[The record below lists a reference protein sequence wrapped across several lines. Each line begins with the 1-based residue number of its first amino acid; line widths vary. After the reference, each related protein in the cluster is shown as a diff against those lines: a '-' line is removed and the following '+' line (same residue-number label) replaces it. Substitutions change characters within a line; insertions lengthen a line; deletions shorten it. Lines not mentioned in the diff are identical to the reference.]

1 MAYGLT
7 LPGAE
12 MPIDAALVDRIRSRI
27 VGELHLGHLRAG
39 DRLPPV
45 RELARELGTDHRAV
59 ARAYHALEAERLL
72 EVRGRAGV
80 YLARQERIGGGVV
93 EETAAWL
100 AGVLA
105 EARKRRIAIPHLPD
119 FIRRCTAGVRP
130 RCACLESNLDSGD
143 ALCRELDDE
152 CGMDA
157 FPVWVDDLP
166 AAGARRTPDPAA
178 LPGELR
184 GADLVVSTPFHA
196 REAALL
202 AEALGKPSVVV
213 TVHPE
218 MAGIIERR
226 ARAGGLTAIVADPR
240 YGERFRALYGRAD
253 GAGGIRVVPAGDAPA
268 IAMLDRFEPV
278 LVTRAARRLLPDLDL
293 PLLLPRYPSISPEST
308 RALAEHLIR
317 LNLERAPA

>member
-1 MAYGLT
+1 
-7 LPGAE
+7 
-12 MPIDAALVDRIRSRI
+12 MPTDAALVDRIRSRI

-45 RELARELGTDHRAV
+45 RALARELGTDHRAV

-105 EARKRRIAIPHLPD
+105 EAHRRRIAIPHLPE
-119 FIRRCTAGVRP
+119 FIRRCTASVRP

-143 ALCRELDDE
+143 ALCRELGDE

-157 FPVWVDDLP
+157 LPVWVDDLP
-166 AAGARRTPDPAA
+166 RAGTGKKLDPAA

-184 GADLVVSTPFHA
+184 DADLVVTTTFHA

-226 ARAGGLTAIVADPR
+226 VRVEGLTAIVADPR
-240 YGERFRALYGRAD
+240 YGERFRALYGRTD
-253 GAGGIRVVPAGDAPA
+253 GAGGLRVVLADDAPT

-278 LVTRAARRLLPDLDL
+278 LVTRAARRLLPDLEL

-308 RALAEHLIR
+308 RVLAEHLIR
-317 LNLERAPA
+317 LNLERATP

>member
-1 MAYGLT
+1 
-7 LPGAE
+7 
-12 MPIDAALVDRIRSRI
+12 MPVDAALVDRIRSRV

-59 ARAYHALEAERLL
+59 ARAYHALAGERLL

-80 YLARQERIGGGVV
+80 FLARQERIGAGVV

-105 EARKRRIAIPHLPD
+105 EARKRRLAIPHLPE
-119 FIRRCTAGVRP
+119 FIRRCTARVRP
-130 RCACLESNLDSGD
+130 RCACLESNRDSSD
-143 ALCRELDDE
+143 ALCGELDDE
-152 CGMDA
+152 CGMA
-157 FPVWVDDLP
+157 TFPVWVHDLP
-166 AAGARRTPDPAA
+166 GAGARNGLDPAA

-184 GADLVVSTPFHA
+184 DADLVVTTPFHA

-202 AEALGKPSVVV
+202 ADALGKPSVVV

-226 ARAGGLTAIVADPR
+226 ARADGLTAIVADPR
-240 YGERFRALYGRAD
+240 YGERFRALFGRGAG
-253 GAGGIRVVPAGDAPA
+253 GAGGIRVVLADDAAG
-268 IAMLDRFEPV
+268 IAALDRFEPV
-278 LVTRAARRLLPDLDL
+278 LATRAARRLLPDLDL

-317 LNLERAPA
+317 LNLEGSPA

>member
-1 MAYGLT
+1 
-7 LPGAE
+7 
-12 MPIDAALVDRIRSRI
+12 MPTDATLVDRIRSRI

-45 RELARELGTDHRAV
+45 RALARELGTDHRAV

-105 EARKRRIAIPHLPD
+105 EAHRRRIAIPHLPE
-119 FIRRCTAGVRP
+119 FIRRCTASVRP

-143 ALCRELDDE
+143 ALCRELGDE

-157 FPVWVDDLP
+157 LPVWVDDLP
-166 AAGARRTPDPAA
+166 RAGTGKKLDPAA

-184 GADLVVSTPFHA
+184 DADLVVTTTFHA

-202 AEALGKPSVVV
+202 AEALCRPSVVV

-253 GAGGIRVVPAGDAPA
+253 GAGGIRVILAGDAPA

-278 LVTRAARRLLPDLDL
+278 LVTRAARRLLPDLEL

-317 LNLERAPA
+317 LNLERAAL

>member
-1 MAYGLT
+1 
-7 LPGAE
+7 
-12 MPIDAALVDRIRSRI
+12 MPINAALVDRIRSRI
-27 VGELHLGHLRAG
+27 IGELHLGHLRAG

-45 RELARELGTDHRAV
+45 RELARELNTDHRAV

-80 YLARQERIGGGVV
+80 YLARQDRIGGGVV

-105 EARKRRIAIPHLPD
+105 EGYKRRIAIPHLPE
-119 FIRRCTAGVRP
+119 FICRCTASVRP

-152 CGMDA
+152 CGMDT

-166 AAGARRTPDPAA
+166 GLGVGQKLDPAA

-184 GADLVVSTPFHA
+184 DADLVVTTPFHA

-240 YGERFRALYGRAD
+240 YGERFRALYGRAG
-253 GAGGIRVVPAGDAPA
+253 GAGGIRVVPADDAAA

-278 LVTRAARRLLPDLDL
+278 LATRSARRLLPDLEL

-317 LNLERAPA
+317 LNLERAAF

>member
-1 MAYGLT
+1 
-7 LPGAE
+7 

-39 DRLPPV
+39 DQLPPV

-105 EARKRRIAIPHLPD
+105 EAHKRRIAIPHLPE
-119 FIRRCTAGVRP
+119 FIRRCTASVRP
-130 RCACLESNLDSGD
+130 RCACVESNLDSGD
-143 ALCRELDDE
+143 ALCRELGDE
-152 CGMDA
+152 CGMDTL
-157 FPVWVDDLP
+157 PVWVDDLP
-166 AAGARRTPDPAA
+166 RVAMGKKLDPAA
-178 LPGELR
+178 FPGDLR
-184 GADLVVSTPFHA
+184 DADLVVTTPFHA

-226 ARAGGLTAIVADPR
+226 VRVEGLTAIVADPR
-240 YGERFRALYGRAD
+240 YGERFRALYGPAD
-253 GAGGIRVVPAGDAPA
+253 GAGSLRVVLADDAPT

-278 LVTRAARRLLPDLDL
+278 LVTRAARRLLPDLEL

-317 LNLERAPA
+317 RNLERAIP

>member
-1 MAYGLT
+1 
-7 LPGAE
+7 
-12 MPIDAALVDRIRSRI
+12 MPTDAALVDRIRSRI

-45 RELARELGTDHRAV
+45 RELARELGADHRAV

-80 YLARQERIGGGVV
+80 YLARQDRIGGGVV

-105 EARKRRIAIPHLPD
+105 EGYKRRIAIPHLPE
-119 FIRRCTAGVRP
+119 FIRRCTASVRP
-130 RCACLESNLDSGD
+130 RCACLESNLDSAD

-152 CGMDA
+152 CGMDT

-166 AAGARRTPDPAA
+166 VMGTGKELDPAA

-184 GADLVVSTPFHA
+184 DADLVVTTPFHA

-202 AEALGKPSVVV
+202 AEALGKPAVVV

-240 YGERFRALYGRAD
+240 YGERFRALYGRA
-253 GAGGIRVVPAGDAPA
+253 GAAGGIRVVLADDAPA
-268 IAMLDRFEPV
+268 IATLDRFEPV
-278 LVTRAARRLLPDLDL
+278 LATRAARRLLPDLEL

-308 RALAEHLIR
+308 RVLAEHLIR
-317 LNLERAPA
+317 LNLERTAL